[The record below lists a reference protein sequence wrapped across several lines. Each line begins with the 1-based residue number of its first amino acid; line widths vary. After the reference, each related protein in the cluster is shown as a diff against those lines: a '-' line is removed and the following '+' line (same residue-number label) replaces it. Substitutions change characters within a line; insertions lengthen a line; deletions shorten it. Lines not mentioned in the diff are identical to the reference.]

1 MKKRPKILVVGSL
14 MMNQGIETSVIPE
27 EGQTVMGEDIK
38 KSPGGKG
45 ANQAVQMARLGA
57 DVTLIGKIGRDRDGE
72 ELVKVCKEAGVNT
85 EQIIYDDV
93 LPTGSSIVLLETVPG
108 QKVKKRSIVIPG
120 ATTQLTVDEI
130 AYLED
135 EMDKYDLVVLQNAI
149 PMEVNEAIAGYAYK
163 HEVDVVLNPIP
174 AKKLSKELM
183 ECVTYMIV
191 NEQAAKSMTGI
202 KIHSDWKREW
212 TRFNLDEAR
221 VASAVIRGRGVPTV
235 LITLAEKG
243 VIMNTPE
250 RFYYKKAIEDVE
262 VVDPRAAGDAFIGA
276 FCTRICTDDSI
287 GKVLSIANYT
297 AALSIATEGAIE
309 SLPTSNQ
316 VREYME
322 QKEMHKNASLFC
334 CLNNIRTW
342 KLFLADSSCWTSVCA
357 SSTFHACI
365 CIDYVLSVSFA
376 DSSCWASSFA
386 SSTRNTSV

>member
-72 ELVKVCKEAGVNT
+72 ELAKVCKEAGVNT

-183 ECVTYMIV
+183 ECVTYLIV

-243 VIMNTPE
+243 AM
-250 RFYYKKAIEDVE
+250 
-262 VVDPRAAGDAFIGA
+262 
-276 FCTRICTDDSI
+276 S
-287 GKVLSIANYT
+287 LS
-297 AALSIATEGAIE
+297 
-309 SLPTSNQ
+309 
-316 VREYME
+316 
-322 QKEMHKNASLFC
+322 
-334 CLNNIRTW
+334 
-342 KLFLADSSCWTSVCA
+342 
-357 SSTFHACI
+357 
-365 CIDYVLSVSFA
+365 
-376 DSSCWASSFA
+376 
-386 SSTRNTSV
+386 

>member
-1 MKKRPKILVVGSL
+1 

-183 ECVTYMIV
+183 ECVTYLIV

-202 KIHSDWKREW
+202 KIHSD
-212 TRFNLDEAR
+212 EAR
-221 VASAVIRGRGVPTV
+221 VVSAVIRGRGVPTV

-262 VVDPRAAGDAFIGA
+262 MVDPRAAGDAFIGA

-287 GKVLSIANYT
+287 GKVLTIANYT

-309 SLPTSNQ
+309 SLPTSKQ

-322 QKEMHKNASLFC
+322 QKRDA
-334 CLNNIRTW
+334 
-342 KLFLADSSCWTSVCA
+342 
-357 SSTFHACI
+357 
-365 CIDYVLSVSFA
+365 
-376 DSSCWASSFA
+376 
-386 SSTRNTSV
+386 

>member
-72 ELVKVCKEAGVNT
+72 ELVKVCKEAGV
-85 EQIIYDDV
+85 
-93 LPTGSSIVLLETVPG
+93 IVLLETVPG

-183 ECVTYMIV
+183 ECVTYLIV

-221 VASAVIRGRGVPTV
+221 VVSAVIRGRGVPTV

-262 VVDPRAAGDAFIGA
+262 MVDPRAAGDAFIGA

-287 GKVLSIANYT
+287 GKVLTIANYT

-309 SLPTSNQ
+309 SLPTSKQ

-322 QKEMHKNASLFC
+322 QKRDA
-334 CLNNIRTW
+334 
-342 KLFLADSSCWTSVCA
+342 
-357 SSTFHACI
+357 
-365 CIDYVLSVSFA
+365 
-376 DSSCWASSFA
+376 
-386 SSTRNTSV
+386 

>member
-1 MKKRPKILVVGSL
+1 M
-14 MMNQGIETSVIPE
+14 
-27 EGQTVMGEDIK
+27 
-38 KSPGGKG
+38 
-45 ANQAVQMARLGA
+45 
-57 DVTLIGKIGRDRDGE
+57 
-72 ELVKVCKEAGVNT
+72 
-85 EQIIYDDV
+85 
-93 LPTGSSIVLLETVPG
+93 LPTGSSIVLLETVAG
-108 QKVKKRSIVIPG
+108 QNVKKRSIVIPG

-183 ECVTYMIV
+183 ECVTYLIV

-221 VASAVIRGRGVPTV
+221 VVSAVIRGRGVPTV

-262 VVDPRAAGDAFIGA
+262 MVDPRAAGDAFIGA

-287 GKVLSIANYT
+287 GKVLTIANYT

-309 SLPTSNQ
+309 SLPTSKQ

-322 QKEMHKNASLFC
+322 QKRDA
-334 CLNNIRTW
+334 
-342 KLFLADSSCWTSVCA
+342 
-357 SSTFHACI
+357 
-365 CIDYVLSVSFA
+365 
-376 DSSCWASSFA
+376 
-386 SSTRNTSV
+386 

>member
-93 LPTGSSIVLLETVPG
+93 LPTGSSIVLL
-108 QKVKKRSIVIPG
+108 G

-183 ECVTYMIV
+183 ECVTYLIV

-221 VASAVIRGRGVPTV
+221 VVSAVIRGRGVPTV

-262 VVDPRAAGDAFIGA
+262 MVDPRAAGDAFIGA

-287 GKVLSIANYT
+287 GKVLTIANYT

-309 SLPTSNQ
+309 SLPTSKQ

-322 QKEMHKNASLFC
+322 QKRDA
-334 CLNNIRTW
+334 
-342 KLFLADSSCWTSVCA
+342 
-357 SSTFHACI
+357 
-365 CIDYVLSVSFA
+365 
-376 DSSCWASSFA
+376 
-386 SSTRNTSV
+386 

>member
-149 PMEVNEAIAGYAYK
+149 PMKSSEAIAGYAYK
-163 HEVDVVLNPIP
+163 HEVDVVLN
-174 AKKLSKELM
+174 SYSGKEVFQKNFM
-183 ECVTYMIV
+183 ECVTYLIV
-191 NEQAAKSMTGI
+191 NEQAAKSI
-202 KIHSDWKREW
+202 DRYLRSNSDWKREW
-212 TRFNLDEAR
+212 TKILISIEATSRICGDSLDE
-221 VASAVIRGRGVPTV
+221 
-235 LITLAEKG
+235 
-243 VIMNTPE
+243 
-250 RFYYKKAIEDVE
+250 
-262 VVDPRAAGDAFIGA
+262 
-276 FCTRICTDDSI
+276 
-287 GKVLSIANYT
+287 
-297 AALSIATEGAIE
+297 
-309 SLPTSNQ
+309 
-316 VREYME
+316 EY
-322 QKEMHKNASLFC
+322 QQ
-334 CLNNIRTW
+334 
-342 KLFLADSSCWTSVCA
+342 
-357 SSTFHACI
+357 
-365 CIDYVLSVSFA
+365 Y
-376 DSSCWASSFA
+376 
-386 SSTRNTSV
+386 

>member
-27 EGQTVMGEDIK
+27 EGQMVMGEDIK

-163 HEVDVVLNPIP
+163 HEVDLVLNPIP

-183 ECVTYMIV
+183 ECVTYLIV

-221 VASAVIRGRGVPTV
+221 VVSAVIRGRGVPTV

-262 VVDPRAAGDAFIGA
+262 MVDPRAAGDAFIGA

-287 GKVLSIANYT
+287 GKVLTIANYT

-309 SLPTSNQ
+309 SLPTSKQ

-322 QKEMHKNASLFC
+322 QKRDA
-334 CLNNIRTW
+334 
-342 KLFLADSSCWTSVCA
+342 
-357 SSTFHACI
+357 
-365 CIDYVLSVSFA
+365 
-376 DSSCWASSFA
+376 
-386 SSTRNTSV
+386 

>member
-120 ATTQLTVDEI
+120 ATAQLTVDEI

-183 ECVTYMIV
+183 ECVTYLIV

-221 VASAVIRGRGVPTV
+221 VVSAVIRGRGIPTV

-287 GKVLSIANYT
+287 GKVLTIANYT

-309 SLPTSNQ
+309 SLPTSKQ

-322 QKEMHKNASLFC
+322 QKKRCIKMHLF
-334 CLNNIRTW
+334 
-342 KLFLADSSCWTSVCA
+342 FVA
-357 SSTFHACI
+357 
-365 CIDYVLSVSFA
+365 
-376 DSSCWASSFA
+376 
-386 SSTRNTSV
+386 

>member
-1 MKKRPKILVVGSL
+1 

-57 DVTLIGKIGRDRDGE
+57 DVTLIGKIGRDMDGE

-183 ECVTYMIV
+183 ECVTYLIV

-221 VASAVIRGRGVPTV
+221 VASAVIRGRGIPTV

-243 VIMNTPE
+243 VM
-250 RFYYKKAIEDVE
+250 
-262 VVDPRAAGDAFIGA
+262 VDPRAAGDAFIGA

-287 GKVLSIANYT
+287 GKVLTIANYT

-309 SLPTSNQ
+309 SLPTSKQ

-322 QKEMHKNASLFC
+322 QKRDA
-334 CLNNIRTW
+334 
-342 KLFLADSSCWTSVCA
+342 
-357 SSTFHACI
+357 
-365 CIDYVLSVSFA
+365 
-376 DSSCWASSFA
+376 
-386 SSTRNTSV
+386 

>member
-1 MKKRPKILVVGSL
+1 

-183 ECVTYMIV
+183 ECVTYLIV

-250 RFYYKKAIEDVE
+250 RFYYKKAIENVE
-262 VVDPRAAGDAFIGA
+262 MVDPRAAGDAFIGA

-287 GKVLSIANYT
+287 GKVLTIANYT

-309 SLPTSNQ
+309 SLPTSKQ

-322 QKEMHKNASLFC
+322 QKMRCIKMHLLFR

>member
-183 ECVTYMIV
+183 ECVTYLIV

-221 VASAVIRGRGVPTV
+221 VVSAVIRGRGVPTV

-250 RFYYKKAIEDVE
+250 RFY
-262 VVDPRAAGDAFIGA
+262 
-276 FCTRICTDDSI
+276 
-287 GKVLSIANYT
+287 
-297 AALSIATEGAIE
+297 
-309 SLPTSNQ
+309 
-316 VREYME
+316 
-322 QKEMHKNASLFC
+322 
-334 CLNNIRTW
+334 
-342 KLFLADSSCWTSVCA
+342 
-357 SSTFHACI
+357 
-365 CIDYVLSVSFA
+365 
-376 DSSCWASSFA
+376 
-386 SSTRNTSV
+386 